1 MRKLVKLAPIFNSG
15 RIEDINNMPY
25 KKTDE
30 VIQNIKKLE
39 WTEKPYSVQSW
50 GNWLHRMSPYVGRI
64 KPSFAH
70 FLIKHATNEKDTILD
85 PFCGIGTIPTEAALM
100 GRKSFGIDLN
110 PYAYAIARAK
120 QDNKREKDQ
129 IIGYLES
136 IVVDTSDTDISD
148 IPDWVKEYYN
158 QDTLREIVFLREKFK
173 KSKHYFL
180 LGTLIG
186 ISQGHRP
193 GHLSKPCAWTLPYKP
208 RPDDKGEYRESIP
221 RLIAK
226 VGRTYSNG
234 FQSMGEMKISYGD
247 ARKIKMDDS
256 SVDHIISSP
265 PYYDTLDYVGS
276 SRLRLAITGHYDEVE
291 KKKMRNNLIQKY
303 NNYLEEMEICI
314 KEMQRVLKKGG
325 YCILIVG
332 DCFKSGKVINTA
344 EELKPIMESVG
355 FKCHAIVQ
363 DEIPMNKSVQK
374 KSTEQKHDRVMILT
388 KK

>member
-1 MRKLVKLAPIFNSG
+1 
-15 RIEDINNMPY
+15 
-25 KKTDE
+25 
-30 VIQNIKKLE
+30 
-39 WTEKPYSVQSW
+39 
-50 GNWLHRMSPYVGRI
+50 
-64 KPSFAH
+64 
-70 FLIKHATNEKDTILD
+70 
-85 PFCGIGTIPTEAALM
+85 
-100 GRKSFGIDLN
+100 
-110 PYAYAIARAK
+110 
-120 QDNKREKDQ
+120 
-129 IIGYLES
+129 
-136 IVVDTSDTDISD
+136 
-148 IPDWVKEYYN
+148 
-158 QDTLREIVFLREKFK
+158 
-173 KSKHYFL
+173 
-180 LGTLIG
+180 
-186 ISQGHRP
+186 
-193 GHLSKPCAWTLPYKP
+193 
-208 RPDDKGEYRESIP
+208 
-221 RLIAK
+221 
-226 VGRTYSNG
+226 
-234 FQSMGEMKISYGD
+234 MGEMKISYGD